1 MARFDFQQLV
11 ERLPL
16 VVYVDK
22 LDEKSSPL
30 YISPQIAQLMG
41 YSQEEWLADPDLFT
55 KSIHPD
61 DREGVLA
68 NIADRNAGLI
78 GVTTNFLSYRLIAR
92 DGRVVWIRDDEI
104 VVDDEEGRPATA
116 HGYMQDETAR
126 RQDSIRLEL
135 LVGILSLA
143 ADETPPDK
151 IVARAAESLVDVF
164 GDVQVSY
171 VERLDQ
177 DGFNI
182 RYTTHPGVAG
192 VR

>member
-55 KSIHPD
+55 NSIHPD

-68 NIADRNAGLI
+68 NIADRNAGLV

-151 IVARAAESLVDVF
+151 IVAARSRALGGRLRRRPGQLRRAA
-164 GDVQVSY
+164 
-171 VERLDQ
+171 
-177 DGFNI
+177 
-182 RYTTHPGVAG
+182 
-192 VR
+192 